1 MRKFIIGIS
10 ILFFIV
16 SGFVMYKKASLV
28 EETFDKLTKEQ
39 EESRVQVKK
48 LETMVAGLEKEKGIA
63 EAEAEKL
70 RAANETRVLAVIGG
84 GVFRRGQIIVTEEL
98 MNMVNEIVPEIL
110 SSPEH
115 ILVIEGHTDNIPVKA
130 VAGRG
135 YKDNMEL
142 SFMRAKA
149 VARVLA
155 ENGAPSDRVTVASYG
170 ETRPI
175 ASNDT
180 PEGRAKNRRVV
191 VKLMSRAEEN

>member
-1 MRKFIIGIS
+1 MRNFIIGLS
-10 ILFFIV
+10 ILFFIL
-16 SGFVMYKKASLV
+16 SGFVMYKEASLV
-28 EETFDKLTKEQ
+28 EETFGRLAKEQ
-39 EESRVQVKK
+39 EENRAQLEQ
-48 LETMVAGLEKEKGIA
+48 LETMVAGLEKEKEMA

-70 RAANETRVLAVIGG
+70 RVARETRVLAVIGG
-84 GVFRRGQIIVTEEL
+84 GVFRSGQIIITEEL
-98 MNMVNEIVPEIL
+98 MNIVNEIVPEIL
-110 SSPEH
+110 ASPEH
-115 ILVIEGHTDNIPVKA
+115 ILVIEGHTDNIPIKG
-130 VAGRG
+130 AGRR

-142 SFMRAKA
+142 SFVRAKA

-191 VKLMSRAEEN
+191 VKLVPRAEEN

>member
-1 MRKFIIGIS
+1 MRNFIIILS
-10 ILFFIV
+10 ILFFLMA
-16 SGFVMYKKASLV
+16 GFVMYKEASLV

-48 LETMVAGLEKEKGIA
+48 LETMVAGLEKEKEIA

-70 RAANETRVLAVIGG
+70 RVARETRILAVIGG
-84 GVFRRGQIIVTEEL
+84 GVFRSGRIIITEEL
-98 MNMVNEIVPEIL
+98 MSTVNKIVPEIL

-115 ILVIEGHTDNIPVKA
+115 LVVIEGHTDNIPIKG
-130 VAGRG
+130 AGRG

-142 SFMRAKA
+142 SFIRAKA
-149 VARVLA
+149 FARVLA
-155 ENGAPSDRVTVASYG
+155 ENGAPSDRMTVASYG

-180 PEGRAKNRRVV
+180 PEGRARNRRVV
-191 VKLMSRAEEN
+191 VKLVPQAEEN

>member
-1 MRKFIIGIS
+1 MRKFIIGLS
-10 ILFFIV
+10 ILLFIL
-16 SGFVMYKKASLV
+16 SGFVMYKEASLV
-28 EETFDKLTKEQ
+28 EETFDKLTKKH
-39 EESRVQVKK
+39 EESREQVDK
-48 LETMVAGLEKEKGIA
+48 LETMVAGLEKEKEIA

-70 RAANETRVLAVIGG
+70 RISRETRVLAVIGG
-84 GVFRRGQIIVTEEL
+84 GVFRSGQIIITEEL
-98 MNMVNEIVPEIL
+98 MNIVNEIVPEIL

-115 ILVIEGHTDNIPVKA
+115 VLVIEGHTDNIPIKG

-191 VKLMSRAEEN
+191 VKLVSRAEEN